1 MIISWFDWTST
12 AMHARN
18 TLLALTC
25 LMAFGCWHPPVPVE
39 PVKPVDP
46 VNPIKVVDDKFDAAS
61 QAAAL
66 ARLAERQ
73 AKSQSVKDGTRRLH
87 GILNELVAD
96 GVPASFADAVRKA
109 VPAIKPPTK
118 AEPARNLTPAE
129 IQSLRDVK

>member
-1 MIISWFDWTST
+1 MP
-12 AMHARN
+12 ARN

-25 LMAFGCWHPPVPVE
+25 LMAIGCWHPPVGPVE
-39 PVKPVDP
+39 PAKPVSP
-46 VNPIKVVDDKFDAAS
+46 TPIVKVIDDKFDAAS

-96 GVPASFADAVRKA
+96 GVPASFADSVRKA

-129 IQSLRDVK
+129 IEALKAVGK

>member
-1 MIISWFDWTST
+1 MNG
-12 AMHARN
+12 RN
-18 TLLALTC
+18 SLLALTC
-25 LMAFGCWHPPVPVE
+25 LIAIGCWHPPVGPVE
-39 PVKPVDP
+39 PVKPVSP
-46 VNPIKVVDDKFDAAS
+46 TPIKVVDDKFDAAS

-129 IQSLRDVK
+129 IESLRSIK